1 MEQID
6 LAIVGCGGMGTRH
19 LYGVKEHAAT
29 AGALRGVPAFRVAAL
44 CDPNERNANLLAETA
59 AAELGTRPRV
69 YPTLDALLE
78 ESPEVAAVDITTEPH
93 LHHVLVCR
101 ALDAGKH
108 VLVEKPLALTV
119 TGCNQMIDAAARA
132 GRVLAVAENY
142 RRDPLVRLT
151 RALLDAGAVGDPWML
166 VDASVGNGGQIVITP
181 WRHRRARGCTLLDV
195 GVHNV
200 DLMLY
205 YFGPIQRVYAEL
217 AQFDRV
223 RRRDAGSGGGDG
235 GDRGSIR
242 AIYAATSPDM
252 PAEVTPDVEDSAVAS
267 LRFHNGAVGDW
278 MLSHAGHGQ
287 SWRKKALYGSRGS
300 IEPAPPRSGRGPK
313 VFVDGRRE
321 ALPDEELLAIAKGFA
336 VDEGTAHLFGGTR
349 LTQYTFEYAAIDRKI
364 TATVLGDFARA
375 IAAGTPPEVGGA
387 EARHGVAVVNAL
399 FESAALRR
407 PVLVADVER
416 GDPAVSPWQRDLD
429 RELGLA

>member
-1 MEQID
+1 MEEIA

-19 LYGVKEHAAT
+19 LLGAKEYGAT
-29 AGALRGVPAFRVAAL
+29 ARALGAIPAFRVAAL
-44 CDPNERNANLLAETA
+44 CDPNERNANLLADTA
-59 AAELGTRPRV
+59 AAELGARPRV
-69 YPTLDALLE
+69 YPSLTALLDGA
-78 ESPEVAAVDITTEPH
+78 PEVTAVDITTEPH
-93 LHHVLVCR
+93 LHHPLVCE
-101 ALDAGKH
+101 ALDAGRH

-119 TGCNQMIDAAARA
+119 TGCNDMIAAAARA
-132 GRVLAVAENY
+132 GRVLSVAENY

-151 RALLDAGAVGDPWML
+151 RALLDAGAVGAPWML

-223 RRRDAGSGGGDG
+223 RRRDAGGGDG

-252 PAEVTPDVEDSAVAS
+252 PAEVIPDVEDSAVAS

-287 SWRKKALYGSRGS
+287 SWRKKALYGSLGS
-300 IEPAPPRSGRGPK
+300 LEPAPPRSGRGPK
-313 VFVDGRRE
+313 VFLDGLRE
-321 ALPDEELLAIAKGFA
+321 PVPDAELLSIAKDFA
-336 VDEGTAHLFGGTR
+336 VDETTAHLFGGAR
-349 LTQYTFEYAAIDRKI
+349 LTQYAFEYAAIDRKI
-364 TATVLGDFARA
+364 TATVLADFARA
-375 IAAGTPPEVGGA
+375 IATGTPPEVGGA

-399 FESAALRR
+399 FESAALHR

-416 GDPAVSPWQRDLD
+416 GDPAVSSWQRELD

>member
-1 MEQID
+1 M
-6 LAIVGCGGMGTRH
+6 
-19 LYGVKEHAAT
+19 
-29 AGALRGVPAFRVAAL
+29 
-44 CDPNERNANLLAETA
+44 
-59 AAELGTRPRV
+59 
-69 YPTLDALLE
+69 
-78 ESPEVAAVDITTEPH
+78 
-93 LHHVLVCR
+93 
-101 ALDAGKH
+101 
-108 VLVEKPLALTV
+108 
-119 TGCNQMIDAAARA
+119 
-132 GRVLAVAENY
+132 AENY

-151 RALLDAGAVGDPWML
+151 RALLDAGAVGAPWML

-217 AQFDRV
+217 AQFDLV
-223 RRRDAGSGGGDG
+223 RRRDAGGGDG

-252 PAEVTPDVEDSAVAS
+252 PTEVIPDVEDSAVAS
-267 LRFHNGAVGDW
+267 LRFHNGAMGDW

-287 SWRKKALYGSRGS
+287 SWRKKALYGSLGS
-300 IEPAPPRSGRGPK
+300 LEPAPPRSGRGPK
-313 VFVDGRRE
+313 VFLDGLRE
-321 ALPDEELLAIAKGFA
+321 PVPDAELLSIAKDFA
-336 VDEGTAHLFGGTR
+336 VDETTAHLFGGAR
-349 LTQYTFEYAAIDRKI
+349 LTQYAFEYAAIDRKI
-364 TATVLGDFARA
+364 TATVLADFARA
-375 IAAGTPPEVGGA
+375 IATGTPPEVGGA

-399 FESAALRR
+399 FESAALHQ

-416 GDPAVSPWQRDLD
+416 GDPAVSSWQRELD